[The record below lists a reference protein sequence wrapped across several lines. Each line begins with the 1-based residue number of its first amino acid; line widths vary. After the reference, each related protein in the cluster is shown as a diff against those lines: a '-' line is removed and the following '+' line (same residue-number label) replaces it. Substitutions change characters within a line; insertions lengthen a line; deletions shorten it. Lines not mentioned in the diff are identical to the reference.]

1 MRKINSKSSICK
13 ESVKVGPSKDTPFTQ
28 KLDILPIRA
37 AFADREKNRK
47 SLVSGGGSGGGGGR
61 AGVVAA
67 ADSKMVS
74 ADSKMVSADSKLV
87 SANFTG
93 HLQQFYFTSS
103 RNSFF
108 TKIKEI

>member
-1 MRKINSKSSICK
+1 MTFINVARSIVHEQSSKHYLI
-13 ESVKVGPSKDTPFTQ
+13 
-28 KLDILPIRA
+28 PIRA

-47 SLVSGGGSGGGGGR
+47 SLVSGGDSGGGGGR
-61 AGVVAA
+61 AGVGAV
-67 ADSKMVS
+67 

>member
-1 MRKINSKSSICK
+1 MLNVFFK
-13 ESVKVGPSKDTPFTQ
+13 
-28 KLDILPIRA
+28 PIRA
-37 AFADREKNRK
+37 AFADREKNHK

-103 RNSFF
+103 QNSFF
-108 TKIKEI
+108 TKIKEILKIHNSETVGPRVL

>member
-1 MRKINSKSSICK
+1 MITNKGGFRRP
-13 ESVKVGPSKDTPFTQ
+13 G
-28 KLDILPIRA
+28 
-37 AFADREKNRK
+37 KNRK

-74 ADSKMVSADSKLV
+74 AESKMDSADSKLV

-93 HLQQFYFTSS
+93 YLQQFYFTSS
-103 RNSFF
+103 QNSFF

>member
-1 MRKINSKSSICK
+1 MSSSWLSI
-13 ESVKVGPSKDTPFTQ
+13 SQWATSLSF
-28 KLDILPIRA
+28 LPIRA
-37 AFADREKNRK
+37 AFANREKNCK

-67 ADSKMVS
+67 ADSKMVL

-103 RNSFF
+103 QNSFF

>member
-1 MRKINSKSSICK
+1 MTLFKRIVEFHSPVTL
-13 ESVKVGPSKDTPFTQ
+13 SV
-28 KLDILPIRA
+28 LLPIRA

>member
-1 MRKINSKSSICK
+1 MI
-13 ESVKVGPSKDTPFTQ
+13 
-28 KLDILPIRA
+28 PIRV
-37 AFADREKNRK
+37 AFADWEKNRK

-74 ADSKMVSADSKLV
+74 VDSKMVSADSKLV
-87 SANFTG
+87 WANFTS

-103 RNSFF
+103 QNSFF
-108 TKIKEI
+108 SEIKNTLKTS